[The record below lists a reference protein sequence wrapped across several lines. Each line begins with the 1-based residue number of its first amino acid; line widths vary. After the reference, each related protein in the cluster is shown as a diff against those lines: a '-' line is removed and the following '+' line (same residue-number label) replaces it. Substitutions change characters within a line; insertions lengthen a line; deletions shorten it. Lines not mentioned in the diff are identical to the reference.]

1 MFCGGGVEEG
11 VGVSSVGV
19 TGGGSV
25 ARTVGVAVSTGGGA
39 GEGEQ
44 AASRRQKAKSRRRE
58 AESGRRKAE
67 DGRQKAE
74 GRRQKA
80 EGGLRLSMG
89 IFYLFRGK
97 KAKGQIF
104 FGLVMLYFYPR
115 NRRLANDHNPGRSQT
130 PTNGY

>member
-1 MFCGGGVEEG
+1 MGVEGTGEEMTGGGVTGDEA
-11 VGVSSVGV
+11 
-19 TGGGSV
+19 TGGGV
-25 ARTVGVAVSTGGGA
+25 MGGA

-58 AESGRRKAE
+58 AEGGRRKAE
-67 DGRQKAE
+67 GRRRKAE
-74 GRRQKA
+74 GRRREA
-80 EGGLRLSMG
+80 EDGLRLSMG

-130 PTNGY
+130 PTSGY

>member
-1 MFCGGGVEEG
+1 MGVEGTGEEMTGGGVTGDEA
-11 VGVSSVGV
+11 
-19 TGGGSV
+19 TGGGV
-25 ARTVGVAVSTGGGA
+25 TGGA

-58 AESGRRKAE
+58 AEDGRRKAE
-67 DGRQKAE
+67 
-74 GRRQKA
+74 GRRRKA

-130 PTNGY
+130 PISGY